1 MAMDTAMAMDTVM
14 GKRTNRLNS
23 MLLNFSMTGHGQSR
37 RMTVWARMALMFFCA
52 LIAYWAAA
60 NAVVNVTK
68 RKNPDTA
75 LSINPSDPVA
85 LTLRADLQFLAG
97 QDTASLEKV
106 DYAVRKALGAQTL
119 NATALRILAYVADMR
134 GDGAR
139 AQDLVA
145 ASTQLSRRDFG
156 AQLWLIEAA
165 VRKDH
170 TKTALGH
177 YDIAMRT
184 NYDARTVLFPT
195 LAGALVR
202 QDVREALVPYVKAS
216 PQWLPG
222 FLHEAIGAA
231 DSPADVA
238 NLIMLSGGLPATIS
252 RGNLADYL
260 LSQLAGK
267 DQLGT
272 FKQYYESLPN
282 SNASALQ
289 SVAFDKNTVG
299 TSYPTAGW
307 QLFEDVGVG
316 GKFVSVANTGS
327 NVLMAFANSGQRNI
341 VTRKLLFL
349 PTGRYRINV
358 SHKSDSSPSNAEATW
373 DIQCLLANSGTKL
386 LWSETVPV
394 SRGGFSVI
402 GAFSVDSSCDAEM
415 INLNVAGGS
424 DQLGTEFSV
433 EKVSISSDR

>member
-1 MAMDTAMAMDTVM
+1 
-14 GKRTNRLNS
+14 
-23 MLLNFSMTGHGQSR
+23 MLVGYSWT
-37 RMTVWARMALMFFCA
+37 
-52 LIAYWAAA
+52 
-60 NAVVNVTK
+60 
-68 RKNPDTA
+68 NPDA
-75 LSINPSDPVA
+75 ISSDPVA
-85 LTLRADLQFLAG
+85 LTLSADLQFLAG
-97 QDTASLEKV
+97 QDNASLETV
-106 DYAVRKALGAQTL
+106 EYADRKALGMQTL

-139 AQDLVA
+139 AEDLVA
-145 ASTQLSRRDFG
+145 ASTQLSRQDFG

-165 VRKDH
+165 VREDH

-177 YDIAMRT
+177 YDIAMRP
-184 NYDARTVLFPT
+184 NYDARIVLFPT
-195 LAGALVR
+195 LAGAFVR

-216 PQWLPG
+216 SQWLPG

-238 NLIMLSGGLPATIS
+238 NLIVLSGGLSKEIS

-267 DQLGT
+267 DQFGT
-272 FKQYYESLPN
+272 FKQYYESLPDG
-282 SNASALQ
+282 NAFALK
-289 SVAFDKNTVG
+289 SVAFNRNTVG
-299 TSYPTAGW
+299 TPYPTAGW

-316 GKFVSVANTGS
+316 AKFVSGANTES
-327 NVLMAFANSGQRNI
+327 NMLIAFANSGQRNI

-349 PTGRYRINV
+349 PTGKYQINI
-358 SHKSDSSPSNAEATW
+358 SHKSDSCPSNAEVTW
-373 DIQCLLANSGTKL
+373 DMQCLISNRGAKL

-394 SRGGFSVI
+394 SRGGFSVT
-402 GAFSVDSSCDAEM
+402 GVFSVDSSCDAEM

-424 DQLGTEFSV
+424 DQLGTEFSI